1 MSHTL
6 KSTAALS
13 IAIVL
18 LLGWACT
25 TGFAQPPSKAKYPD
39 TLFQAPLERPLT
51 LSGSF
56 GELRGGHF
64 HSGLDFTTG
73 ERIGKPVKAI
83 ADGYVARIKVSAT
96 GFGKALYIRHPM
108 GYTSVYAH
116 LHSFKASIAT
126 YVKKAQYQQESY
138 QLNLYPGE
146 GKFAVK
152 QGEVIGQSG
161 NSGSSTGPHLHF
173 EIRETRTAMPLNPLF
188 FGFQVKDTKSPVI
201 QGLRLYPINDHSQ
214 VKVTFDDH
222 EPVKSS
228 LEPITLEVEKEGSH
242 YGLAHA
248 ESICARGA
256 FGVSVAVTD
265 YHDRSS
271 HALGVSQIILKNQ
284 DRRIFKSRIDKFR
297 FSQTRYVN
305 AHMDYAANV
314 AHNLEYQR
322 CFVLPGNKLPFY
334 TTQDRGIIQISDGD
348 EFQLVVNAKDAH
360 GNQSTVK
367 WDLKHCPEPIAQSV
381 RKSKPATLKY
391 LPYNAESQ
399 VNTPGLRLDFPAG
412 AFYDTVAFTLD
423 QKSKPEYPY
432 GPVYQVHNRFTP
444 VQKRYLM
451 QMDATGVPGPLRENA
466 LIIHLE
472 PGSDPEAI
480 GGQFKDGFVEASV
493 RQFGRFTLAVDSL
506 PPNVRLVNV
515 PRGRSYAEDRPL
527 NVRVSDELSGLDSYK
542 PRIDG
547 EWVRMA
553 YDKKNNMLTFQ
564 DFGRL
569 NGQNHTLEL
578 TVIDNQGN
586 QKTIRQTFQT
596 P

>member
-1 MSHTL
+1 M
-6 KSTAALS
+6 KPFVAF
-13 IAIVL
+13 AIVGICWFL
-18 LLGWACT
+18 WVPAV
-25 TGFAQPPSKAKYPD
+25 AQPPSKAKYPD
-39 TLFQAPLERPLT
+39 TLFQSPLDRPLT

-73 ERIGKPVKAI
+73 ERVGKPVKTI
-83 ADGYVARIKVSAT
+83 ADGYVARIKVSST

-116 LHSFKASIAT
+116 LHSFKASIAA

-138 QLNLYPGE
+138 QLNLYPGD
-146 GKFAVK
+146 GKFRVN
-152 QGEVIGQSG
+152 QGEVIGKAG

-173 EIRETRTAMPLNPLF
+173 EIRETRTAKPVNPLY
-188 FGFQVKDTKSPVI
+188 FGFDVQDTKSPI
-201 QGLRLYPINDHSQ
+201 IRGLRLYPINDHSQ

-228 LEPITLEVEKEGSH
+228 LEPITLEVEKEGAH

-248 ESICARGA
+248 KSICARGA

-271 HALGVSQIILKNQ
+271 HALGVSEITLKDQNRQ
-284 DRRIFKSRIDKFR
+284 IFKSRIDKFQ
-297 FSQTRYVN
+297 FAETRYVN

-334 TTQDRGIIQISDGD
+334 TAKNRGIIRISDGD
-348 EFQLVVNAKDAH
+348 EFQLAINAKDAH
-360 GNQSTVK
+360 GNESTVK
-367 WDLKHCPEPIAQSV
+367 WDLNHCNEPVSITADQSG
-381 RKSKPATLKY
+381 SAPLKY
-391 LPYNAESQ
+391 LPYDAKSKI
-399 VNTPGLRLDFPAG
+399 NTPNLRLTFPAG

-423 QKSKPEYPY
+423 QRSQPNHPY

-444 VQKRYLM
+444 VQKRYWM
-451 QMDATGVPGPLRENA
+451 TMDATEVPSPLREDA
-466 LIIHLE
+466 LIIHLK
-472 PGSDPEAI
+472 PGSEPEAI
-480 GGQFKDGFVEASV
+480 GGQYQDGFVKARV
-493 RQFGRFTLAVDSL
+493 RKFGRFTLAVDSL
-506 PPNVRLVNV
+506 PPSVRLVNV

-527 NVRVSDELSGLDSYK
+527 RLRVSDGLSGLASYT

-547 EWVRMA
+547 DWVRMA
-553 YDKKNNMLTFQ
+553 YDKKNNLLTFR
-564 DFGRL
+564 DFERL
-569 NGQNHTLEL
+569 SGQNHTLEV
-578 TVIDNQGN
+578 TVRDEQGN
-586 QKTIRQTFQT
+586 SKTFRQTFQT